1 MGDDE
6 TTSAEQQP
14 GYAERDAG
22 ETTEQTGG
30 DFGEA
35 PQGGE
40 HFGEAPLGE
49 QDPGD
54 VAIDDPDADDAG
66 GGEAA

>member
-1 MGDDE
+1 M
-6 TTSAEQQP
+6 AENEITPEEQP

-22 ETTEQTGG
+22 DTSEQTGG
-30 DFGEA
+30 GGAGEA

-54 VAIDDPDADDAG
+54 IASDAESESEDKSS
-66 GGEAA
+66 

>member
-6 TTSAEQQP
+6 TTGAEQQP

-22 ETTEQTGG
+22 DTSEQTGG
-30 DFGEA
+30 GGFGEA

-54 VAIDDPDADDAG
+54 VATDDPDAGDD
-66 GGEAA
+66 GEAA

>member
-1 MGDDE
+1 MADHE
-6 TTSAEQQP
+6 TTDPAQQP

-22 ETTEQTGG
+22 ETSEQTGG
-30 DFGEA
+30 GGLGEA

-40 HFGEAPLGE
+40 HLGEAPLGE

-54 VAIDDPDADDAG
+54 IAADAPDSDAG
-66 GGEAA
+66 GPAAA

>member
-6 TTSAEQQP
+6 TKEPEQDDP
-14 GYAERDAG
+14 
-22 ETTEQTGG
+22 
-30 DFGEA
+30 

-54 VAIDDPDADDAG
+54 L
-66 GGEAA
+66 AAEDEEE

>member
-1 MGDDE
+1 MTADDK
-6 TTSAEQQP
+6 SSDPAQQP

-22 ETTEQTGG
+22 ETTEPTGG
-30 DFGEA
+30 GGMGEA

-49 QDPGD
+49 QDP
-54 VAIDDPDADDAG
+54 ADEDEALG
-66 GGEAA
+66 GN

>member
-1 MGDDE
+1 MADE
-6 TTSAEQQP
+6 KTTGPEQQP
-14 GYAERDAG
+14 GYAERD
-22 ETTEQTGG
+22 TDDTSEQTGG
-30 DFGEA
+30 GGLGDP

-54 VAIDDPDADDAG
+54 AAAEEDD
-66 GGEAA
+66 